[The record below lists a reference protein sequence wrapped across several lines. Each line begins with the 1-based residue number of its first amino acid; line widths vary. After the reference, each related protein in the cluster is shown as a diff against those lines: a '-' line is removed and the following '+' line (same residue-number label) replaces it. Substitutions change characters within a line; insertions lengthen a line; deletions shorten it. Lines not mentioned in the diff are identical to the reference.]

1 MSDTNTE
8 TTAQAPATSAPAK
21 PKREQVATHEFI
33 DAAGA
38 VQESIEHATGIRY
51 TDKATGQ
58 SFTYQIPDAVAG
70 SPLTMLAVFGAKT
83 KATNSAS
90 AARQARDRDATFTQ
104 TDVEYVN
111 SVFADIAPGQWEK
124 PSEGSKREPKYDLDI
139 LTSVICE
146 VIKNATGKE
155 QDPLKLR
162 EKLET
167 DLKYRRGAV
176 ARQDVQDAYRKAA
189 GREDKPADT
198 LLVE

>member
-1 MSDTNTE
+1 MNDITNP
-8 TTAQAPATSAPAK
+8 APATLAK
-21 PKREQVATHEFI
+21 PKRETIATHEYI
-33 DAAGA
+33 DANGA
-38 VQESIEHATGIRY
+38 VQERIEDATGIKY
-51 TDKATGQ
+51 TDKATGK
-58 SFTYQIPDAVAG
+58 SFVYQIPDAVAG
-70 SPLTMLAVFGAKT
+70 EVSTMLAIFGAKT

-104 TDVEYVN
+104 DDIDYVS
-111 SVFADIAPGQWEK
+111 SVFADIQTGQWEK
-124 PSEGSKREPKYDLDI
+124 PGEGSKREPKYDLDI
-139 LTSVICE
+139 LTGVICD
-146 VIKNATGKE
+146 VIKAATGKE
-155 QDPLKLR
+155 QDPVKLR

>member
-1 MSDTNTE
+1 MNDVTTNPE
-8 TTAQAPATSAPAK
+8 AAPAAPAPA
-21 PKREQVATHEFI
+21 PKRAQIATHEFI
-33 DAAGA
+33 DATGA
-38 VQESIEHATGIRY
+38 VQETIELATGIKY
-51 TDKATGQ
+51 TDKATGE
-58 SFTYQIPDAVAG
+58 SFVYQIPDAVAG

-90 AARQARDRDATFTQ
+90 AARQARDRDATFSQ

-111 SVFADIAPGQWEK
+111 AVFADIVTGQWEK

-139 LTSVICE
+139 LTGVICD
-146 VIKNATGKE
+146 VIKAATGKE
-155 QDPLKLR
+155 QDPAKLR